1 MLKKP
6 KKSLAQN
13 FLIDKNICKKILAQT
28 IIKNKIVVEIGPGRG
43 FLTDLIIEKNP
54 KKLIL
59 IEKDNKLSEYLKI
72 KYSDKKNVEIINK
85 DILKYNLFDHKNLTF
100 ISNLPYNIATRIILC
115 LFNYSSYIDE
125 MIFMI
130 QKEVSIK
137 FDYNIFNMN
146 KYKFLNNLFC
156 NYQRCFDISP
166 NVFKPKPKVISTV
179 VKFKFKN
186 NKINLKKMNTFIE
199 KIFKNKRKKIKSKI
213 QINDKNNYLNEIL
226 NKRVDQLKLNEL
238 LSIYNSF

>member
-1 MLKKP
+1 
-6 KKSLAQN
+6 
-13 FLIDKNICKKILAQT
+13 
-28 IIKNKIVVEIGPGRG
+28 
-43 FLTDLIIEKNP
+43 
-54 KKLIL
+54 
-59 IEKDNKLSEYLKI
+59 
-72 KYSDKKNVEIINK
+72 
-85 DILKYNLFDHKNLTF
+85 
-100 ISNLPYNIATRIILC
+100 
-115 LFNYSSYIDE
+115 

-199 KIFKNKRKKIKSKI
+199 KNI
-213 QINDKNNYLNEIL
+213 
-226 NKRVDQLKLNEL
+226 
-238 LSIYNSF
+238 